1 MNPSGSRRRA
11 SKVFAGCLLIVVCF
25 VPSERF
31 PMALIDA
38 WFFYELNPPA
48 SFTPTFTEADIC
60 QAFGATSA
68 TVLGRG
74 SFGETWRL
82 NVDGGGDT
90 AAKIILQ
97 DDYDPDRLAR
107 EVDGLYRISSG
118 NVVRLVET
126 RTVNLSCG
134 VRAALMCEFVAG
146 GDVAG
151 ALAADKWPTYDE
163 AHAFA
168 VGLLT
173 GVVAMHSTE
182 TVHRDIK
189 PENIALR
196 GGDWSQPV
204 LLDLGLSKMLDV
216 DSLTTYPALL
226 GTRPFMAP
234 EQIRL
239 QEARKGADIWAVGVV
254 LYLLLKKKHPFYGPK
269 TARVNIDDAV
279 KLVTAGP
286 PDLPADVPEPLRT
299 VATRLLNAVSNQR
312 GSAQRALNDLS
323 NPDKTGEECDE

>member
-1 MNPSGSRRRA
+1 M
-11 SKVFAGCLLIVVCF
+11 V
-25 VPSERF
+25 
-31 PMALIDA
+31 LIDA
-38 WFFYELNPPA
+38 WFFYEPDPPA
-48 SFTPTFTEADIC
+48 SFTPSFAAVDIC
-60 QAFGATSA
+60 RAFGVTSA
-68 TVLGRG
+68 TVLGKG

-82 NVDGGGDT
+82 NGDGGGDI

-107 EVDGLYRISSG
+107 EVDGLDRISSR
-118 NVVRLVET
+118 NVVRLMET
-126 RTVNLSCG
+126 RTVNLNGSD
-134 VRAALMCEFVAG
+134 RAALMCEFVAG

-151 ALAADKWPTYDE
+151 ALAAHKWPTYDE
-163 AHAFA
+163 VHAFA

-173 GVVAMHSTE
+173 GVVAMHSAD

-216 DSLTTYPALL
+216 DSLTAYPALL

-239 QEARKGADIWAVGVV
+239 QEARKGADVWAVGVV
-254 LYLLLKKKHPFYGPK
+254 LHLLLTKRHPFYGPK
-269 TARVNIDDAV
+269 TARVNIDGAV
-279 KLVTAGP
+279 KLVTAGAS
-286 PDLPADVPEPLRT
+286 DLPADVPEPLRT
-299 VATRLLNAVSNQR
+299 VAIRLLNAVPNQR
-312 GSAQRALNDLS
+312 GSAQRALNDLTI
-323 NPDKTGEECDE
+323 PDRIGEGPDE